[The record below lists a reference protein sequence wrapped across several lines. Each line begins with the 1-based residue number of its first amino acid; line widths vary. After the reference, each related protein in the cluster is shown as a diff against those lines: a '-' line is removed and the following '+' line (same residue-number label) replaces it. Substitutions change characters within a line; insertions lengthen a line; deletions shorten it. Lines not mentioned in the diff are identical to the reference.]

1 MSVTVSRPTPFRS
14 RLAALTL
21 ALLSLIGL
29 ATGRAQ
35 EQTAQPT
42 DDQQAQRL
50 LVARC
55 AVCHSTDLI
64 QQQRL
69 PRDRWEATVDKMVHW
84 GAQLD
89 KEEAAMLTAFLA
101 TYFHPGAGP
110 VVALPAAS
118 SVQADQ
124 AGLESGATP
133 TPGGAAARGATLYR
147 QNCLPCHGEAGHGGA
162 GPKLARNPILTQA
175 DRFRTTVSQG
185 RGAMPPWGAVL
196 RPQEI
201 ADIHAWL
208 NTLHD

>member
-1 MSVTVSRPTPFRS
+1 MSTRSNQRAGWLFLLPLILLGPTW
-14 RLAALTL
+14 
-21 ALLSLIGL
+21 L
-29 ATGRAQ
+29 ATGRAE
-35 EQTAQPT
+35 EQPA
-42 DDQQAQRL
+42 DQQAQRL
-50 LVARC
+50 LASRC

-69 PRDRWEATVDKMVHW
+69 PRDRWEATVTKMVHW

-89 KEEAAMLTAFLA
+89 KEEEALLTAFLA
-101 TYFHPGAGP
+101 TYFHPEAGLA
-110 VVALPAAS
+110 VALPAAS
-118 SVQADQ
+118 SVQAGQ
-124 AGLESGATP
+124 ESGTTP
-133 TPGGAAARGATLYR
+133 MPSGAAARGAALYK
-147 QNCLPCHGEAGHGGA
+147 QNCLACHGEAGSGGV
-162 GPKLARNPILTQA
+162 GPKLARNPILAQA

>member
-1 MSVTVSRPTPFRS
+1 MRTRWGQRAGWLFLLPVILLGPTW
-14 RLAALTL
+14 
-21 ALLSLIGL
+21 L
-29 ATGRAQ
+29 ATGRAE
-35 EQTAQPT
+35 EQPA
-42 DDQQAQRL
+42 DQQAQRL
-50 LVARC
+50 LASRC

-89 KEEAAMLTAFLA
+89 KEEAALLTAFLA
-101 TYFHPGAGP
+101 TYFHPEAGP
-110 VVALPAAS
+110 VVTLPAAPS
-118 SVQADQ
+118 IQADQ
-124 AGLESGATP
+124 AGRESGTAP
-133 TPGGAAARGATLYR
+133 APGGAAARGAALYK
-147 QNCLPCHGEAGHGGA
+147 QNCLACHGEAGSGGV
-162 GPKLARNPILTQA
+162 GPKLAHNPILAQA

-208 NTLHD
+208 NTLRD